1 VTFFWALSAFLVFL
15 KIGVC
20 VKRDMW
26 QALET
31 GEMHTGFWC
40 GDLRE
45 RDHFEDP
52 GIDGRIIFRWIFR
65 KWNVG
70 AWTGLI
76 WLRIGVGGWHL

>member
-1 VTFFWALSAFLVFL
+1 MFL

-20 VKRDMW
+20 VTRDMW
-26 QALET
+26 QVLET

-40 GDLRE
+40 GDLRK

-65 KWNVG
+65 KWDVG

-76 WLRIGVGGWHL
+76 WLRIQVGG

>member
-1 VTFFWALSAFLVFL
+1 MFL

-20 VKRDMW
+20 VTRDMW
-26 QALET
+26 QVLET

-65 KWNVG
+65 KWDVG

-76 WLRIGVGGWHL
+76 WLRIQVGG